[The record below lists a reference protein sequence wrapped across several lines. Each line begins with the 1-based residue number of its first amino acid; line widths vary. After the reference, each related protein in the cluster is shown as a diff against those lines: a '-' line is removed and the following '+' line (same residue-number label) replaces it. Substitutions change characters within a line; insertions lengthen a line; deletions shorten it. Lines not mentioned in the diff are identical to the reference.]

1 MSVMKRMKYA
11 EIKEAAA
18 VIRKARKTIAL
29 TGAGVSTESG
39 IPDFRSKGGLWSRYD
54 PIEYGTIGAFRADPD
69 KVWTMLA
76 ELTEI
81 TRAEPNPGHLAMAAL
96 ESAGF
101 LQGIITQNI
110 DGLHQKAGSRAVVEF
125 HGSLETFSCL
135 ACGNLQTLEEVRQL
149 PLPPACSNCG
159 SILKPDI
166 VFFDEQIP
174 NEALVGTNELLT
186 GADCLI
192 VAGTSCQ
199 VVPASRIV
207 PDASSQGATIIEIN
221 LEPNLGQLADLVLA
235 GSFAEIMERLATELV
250 H

>member
-1 MSVMKRMKYA
+1 MKYA
-11 EIKEAAA
+11 DIKEAAA
-18 VIRKARKTIAL
+18 VIRNARKTIVL

-54 PIEYGTIGAFRADPD
+54 PMEYGTIGAFRVDPD

-81 TRAEPNPGHLAMAAL
+81 TGAEPNPGHLALAAL
-96 ESAGF
+96 EAGGF

-125 HGSLETFSCL
+125 HGSLQTFSCL
-135 ACGNLQTLEEVRQL
+135 ACGNILTWKEVRQMV
-149 PLPPACSNCG
+149 LPPACSDCG

-166 VFFDEQIP
+166 VFFDEKIP
-174 NEALVGTNELLT
+174 NEALLGANELLT
-186 GADCLI
+186 GAECLI

-207 PDASSQGATIIEIN
+207 PDVARQGGTIIEIN
-221 LEPNLGQLADLVLA
+221 REPNLGQLADLVLA
-235 GSFAEIMERLATELV
+235 GSFAEITARLATELV
-250 H
+250 GQQGK

>member
-1 MSVMKRMKYA
+1 MKYA
-11 EIKEAAA
+11 KIKEAAA
-18 VIRKARKTIAL
+18 VIRNTRKTIAL
-29 TGAGVSTESG
+29 TGAGASTESG

-54 PIEYGTIGAFRADPD
+54 PMEYGTIGAFRADPD

-76 ELTEI
+76 ELTDI
-81 TRAEPNPGHLAMAAL
+81 TRAEPNAGHLALAAM
-96 ESAGF
+96 EAGGF

-135 ACGNLQTLEEVRQL
+135 ACGNILTLKEVRQM
-149 PLPPACSNCG
+149 PLPPACTNCG

-174 NEALVGTNELLT
+174 NEALLGTNELLT

-207 PDASSQGATIIEIN
+207 PEVAHQGGTIIEIN
-221 LEPNLGQLADLVLA
+221 LEPNLGHLADLVLA
-235 GSFAEIMERLATELV
+235 GSFAEIMDRLATELV
-250 H
+250 DEQGK